1 VNFAL
6 LRISMSVDFIAVTSL
21 LSQSSTAPWQWK
33 STVSGTYSSP
43 SLEYIP
49 MAVLVG
55 TGGAAGSLGSASV
68 VNSSLAMLSKQ
79 SPRCFCTAWGSCPN
93 DSRSSRAALERK

>member
-1 VNFAL
+1 
-6 LRISMSVDFIAVTSL
+6 MSVDFIAVTSL
-21 LSQSSTAPWQWK
+21 FSQSSTAPWQWK

-43 SLEYIP
+43 SLEYMP

-55 TGGAAGSLGSASV
+55 IGGPDGSAGSGSV

-79 SPRCFCTAWGSCPN
+79 SGRQREREGAHKHTQRQGRGSEKEKEN
-93 DSRSSRAALERK
+93 KSET